1 MGKITATVLGIDEG
15 FQKFEQVDMIRIKS
29 EKYTLLIMDDYMPVI
44 GRIDGM
50 VEIVSGEDTRSFQP
64 IHGFYTHRKNTF
76 ELLIKEDADVRLYN

>member
-15 FQKFEQVDMIRIKS
+15 FQKFEQVDIIRIKS

-76 ELLIKEDADVRLYN
+76 ELLIKEDADVR

>member
-76 ELLIKEDADVRLYN
+76 ELLIKEDADDR

>member
-76 ELLIKEDADVRLYN
+76 

>member
-50 VEIVSGEDTRSFQP
+50 VEIVSGEDTRPFQP

-76 ELLIKEDADVRLYN
+76 ELLIKEDADVR

>member
-76 ELLIKEDADVRLYN
+76 ELLIKEDADGR